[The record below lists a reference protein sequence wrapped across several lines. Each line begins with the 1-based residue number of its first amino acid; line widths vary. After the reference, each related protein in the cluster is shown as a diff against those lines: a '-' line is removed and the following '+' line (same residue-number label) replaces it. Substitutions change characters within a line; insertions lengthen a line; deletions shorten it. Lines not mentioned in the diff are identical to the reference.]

1 MALFVMQTQH
11 REGNTLNCLRHRLW
25 TWGLAMFDENEGKSE
40 RRMAMFDENE
50 GKSER
55 RMAELRINSAGRIK
69 EAETYISL
77 WNTP

>member
-1 MALFVMQTQH
+1 
-11 REGNTLNCLRHRLW
+11 
-25 TWGLAMFDENEGKSE
+25 
-40 RRMAMFDENE
+40 MFDENE

-77 WNTP
+77 SNTP